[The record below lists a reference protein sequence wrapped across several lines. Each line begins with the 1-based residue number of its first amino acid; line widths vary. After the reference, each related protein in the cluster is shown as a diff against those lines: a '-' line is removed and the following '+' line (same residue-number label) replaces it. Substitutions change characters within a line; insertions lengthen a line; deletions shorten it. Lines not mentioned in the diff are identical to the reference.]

1 MYIKA
6 VFRAGH
12 VGKGKFYEMTR
23 YLVVENIAEALS
35 LAKTMPRVKKRRG
48 LISCCE
54 ITRDQYL
61 AGKEIEAVDPYLN
74 DCSVMQG

>member
-23 YLVVENIAEALS
+23 YLVVENITETLT
-35 LAKTMPRVKKRRG
+35 LAKTMPRVKKRMG

-54 ITRDQYL
+54 VTREQYL
-61 AGKEIEAVDPYLN
+61 TGKELEALDPYLN
-74 DCSVMQG
+74 NCSVMQG